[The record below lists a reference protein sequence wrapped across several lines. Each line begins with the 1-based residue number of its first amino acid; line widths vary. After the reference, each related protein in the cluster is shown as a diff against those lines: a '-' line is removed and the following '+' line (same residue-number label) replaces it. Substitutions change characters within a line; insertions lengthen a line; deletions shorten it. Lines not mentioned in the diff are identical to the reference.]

1 VAPAVALLTCGSV
14 RAARF
19 DAQRPPSRQR
29 RTEVQ
34 MQAAGQNEL
43 EGRELLAERL
53 GHPFLP
59 TCPPLKRR
67 VERPSTPKGVGRV
80 APLTATRHD
89 AKSAGMSAD
98 QGRHSVAGEGFGETA
113 GLAGP
118 GSGYGQGYGQGC
130 ELHVRTNLALRCGW
144 RRPPAADHPQSPL
157 TLNMSG
163 NWWWSAAGGLVFGG
177 GPSWCGRGLA
187 AGAGGDREGSG
198 ECGGWGRGEPKL
210 GRNECVL
217 RLVGGWW
224 S

>member
-1 VAPAVALLTCGSV
+1 
-14 RAARF
+14 
-19 DAQRPPSRQR
+19 
-29 RTEVQ
+29 
-34 MQAAGQNEL
+34 MKAAGRNEL
-43 EGRELLAERL
+43 EGREVCGGRL

-59 TCPPLKRR
+59 TCLALKRR
-67 VERPSTPKGVGRV
+67 VERPSTPKGVGRY
-80 APLTATRHD
+80 APLTAARHD
-89 AKSAGMSAD
+89 TKHAAMSAD
-98 QGRHSVAGEGFGETA
+98 QEWRAVAGGSAGMGFGETA

-118 GSGYGQGYGQGC
+118 GSGCGQGYGQGC

-163 NWWWSAAGGLVFGG
+163 DWWWSAAGGLVFGG

-187 AGAGGDREGSG
+187 VGAGGNREGTG
-198 ECGGWGRGEPKL
+198 ERCGAGRGGPKL
-210 GRNECVL
+210 GRNECAL